1 MKNKRPRCDE
11 RPFRNEWKYYITEAE
26 MSAIRAR
33 LLEIMERDSHA
44 GDGKYPPEGPNPAS
58 ALLSQAQKH
67 PWGRFPRGAQL
78 VEKVFSTSCLRFAEL
93 LKFCKTID

>member
-26 MSAIRAR
+26 MYAIRAR

-44 GDGKYPPEGPNPAS
+44 GDGKYLIRS
-58 ALLSQAQKH
+58 LY
-67 PWGRFPRGAQL
+67 
-78 VEKVFSTSCLRFAEL
+78 FAYYWDKSSHDTLDGINYRNKDMTREANHRERH
-93 LKFCKTID
+93 T